1 MQRIVKRTTL
11 SAIILLSTTLLVA
24 CSGAPSKP
32 GWVDDPDSD
41 QAVGHCGPHALGKQK
56 QQECAETRARIEL
69 AKRQGVTLKS
79 ISVMQETAGTQ
90 GSSSQLDQK
99 TIQEVNAK
107 VKAKVVEKFYDP
119 YRDELYVLI
128 EED

>member
-1 MQRIVKRTTL
+1 MQRIVKCTTL
-11 SAIILLSTTLLVA
+11 SAIILLSTTLLAA

-32 GWVDDPDSD
+32 SWVDDPDSD
-41 QAVGHCGPHALGKQK
+41 QAVGHCGPHALGRQK

-69 AKRQGVTLKS
+69 AKRQGVILKS
-79 ISVMQETAGTQ
+79 VSVMQETAGTQ
-90 GSSSQLDQK
+90 GSSAQLDQK

-107 VKAKVVEKFYDP
+107 VKAQVVEKFYDP